1 MLKMGLTLTQNNPQT
16 EADMVVPTGAAG
28 WKLFSKRV
36 VTQLLFFS
44 LLVAAPLFAQQ
55 KHIRLER
62 FSLEN
67 GLSQSTVQAIF
78 QDQRGYMWFG
88 TQDGLNRFDGYRFTV
103 FKRPQTQD
111 GGLIDNWITALEED
125 AVGRLWIGS
134 DAGLCFFDERT
145 EQFTPLSLRN
155 SHFVAEPRVTAL
167 QADGEGG
174 LWIATE
180 QAGLAYLR
188 PKSDSLLFY
197 RRQSLDPDSL
207 PSDTISSLLLD
218 EEHGLWVGTPAGLAL
233 LDADRTGFQV
243 VVPEATLGGAVNAM
257 TRTPQGDLI
266 IGTEGAGLFRFYPEL
281 GKGETL
287 PYNLKQ
293 SLPGWRRVRALAVGA
308 PNDLWVGTFD
318 GLINLN
324 LETGKC
330 RVFRHDPTE
339 ATSLCHDVVWSLEI
353 DRGGLLWVGTFSGL
367 NKHNPES
374 RAFNHF
380 RFVTD
385 RRAGAPPPAQI
396 NRIRAPAADPQSPEN
411 VLWVATDNG
420 LVKFYRDED
429 RVEQFVPDAADPESI
444 SSNLVSDVLFD
455 EKGTL
460 WLGTIGGG
468 LNVMDPETQKFRAYR
483 HDPDDLHSI
492 SSDRVRGLFI
502 DKSGLFWVCS
512 DDGLNLFDRE
522 SGRFQRF
529 HQRPDQPNSLAGNF
543 VWQMVQDWQDRYW
556 VATFNG
562 LTQLSADTR
571 RFVNFHHEAGNPESL
586 SHNRIFSIH
595 VDARRKVLWL
605 GTLGGGLNRF
615 DPETGTF
622 KRYNEMHGMANDVV
636 YGILE
641 DDDHFLWLST
651 NLGIS
656 RFSPEDELFRNYRA
670 QDGLQNN
677 EFNNSAF
684 ARLPTGELFF
694 GGINGFNLF
703 HPTDIRDNPLAPPV
717 VLTRFLRYNQEVPLK
732 RESDA
737 SPLVHPVDYMKSLNL
752 NYEDGVFSFEFA
764 ALDYADPTQ
773 NRYAYKLE
781 GLDQSWIYTDAS
793 RRFATYT
800 NLDPG
805 YYTFR
810 VIAGNR
816 DGVWNRTGKSL
827 PIRIAPPWWRS
838 YPAQFFYAGLIISLL
853 AFLYHNQRRKLA
865 LARALSDRQR
875 QINESLLQVNALKD
889 QFLANTSHELRTP
902 LNGIIGLAETLRDGV
917 AGPLPSAANK
927 QLGTIVAFG
936 RRLSNLV
943 NDILDFAKLRH
954 HQLELNC
961 HPVDLHVLVDQV
973 FQVAQPLI
981 NRKKVKLINNVSA
994 RTPLVWGDEQRL
1006 EQVLFNLI
1014 GNAVKFTD
1022 EGRIEVRAEIRKNFL
1037 TLSVADTGVGIADA
1051 DQERIF
1057 ESFEQLSMPENGGQ
1071 GGTGLGLAICREIVE
1086 RHGGRI
1092 WVDSSPG
1099 AGSTF
1104 SFSLPLKPVVTQR
1117 SKPRPVETTQQA
1129 GAGEADPQLAMA
1141 LPSEPIGEH
1150 RGRILIV
1157 DDEPV
1162 NRQVLG
1168 SHLVLAGYQVEELA
1182 SGQDTLIRLKLDNDD
1197 NLPENPDPPDVDLII
1212 LDIMMPGISGYEVCR
1227 QIRRVFPE
1235 QDLPILFLS
1244 ARNQAKDLAAG
1255 FAAGGSDFLNK
1266 PIIKSELLARVK
1278 HHLSLLEG
1286 ARLLES
1292 KVRTRTAELRE
1303 TLQKLVEAQRRLLD
1317 QAHDAGM
1324 AEMAAN
1330 LMHQVGNNLNNMVS
1344 SAEQVVLLAGGSEPI
1359 QLLRRLLALIDEHR
1373 DDLGHFLAKD
1383 ERGRKVPDALLQ
1395 LVSHLEEWRTEIHG
1409 ESTQLATQVDRL
1421 GEVLRAQEQFLQV
1434 PRFKTKADINQIVA
1448 EMLEM
1453 EETYFK
1459 NQGIF
1464 VRSELNPV
1472 PALSLEKPRLCH
1484 VLLFVLKNAAE
1495 ALLQHTALS
1504 TRWISVETKREDDG
1518 CVIMVE
1524 DNGIG
1529 MDPDQLQHI
1538 YQEGYSTKENH
1549 LGFGLHYCGNTMQEM
1564 GGHIEIFSPGVERG
1578 ARVRLWLPVDGKDDD
1593 ETGVD
1598 APPQATVPSLEDRG
1612 QPRGFHEP
1620 QPEPVEIAPS

>member
-1 MLKMGLTLTQNNPQT
+1 M
-16 EADMVVPTGAAG
+16 
-28 WKLFSKRV
+28 LFSF
-36 VTQLLFFS
+36 LF
-44 LLVAAPLFAQQ
+44 AAPLPAQQ

-67 GLSQSTVQAIF
+67 GLSQSTVQTIF
-78 QDQRGYMWFG
+78 QDRRGYMWFG
-88 TQDGLNRFDGYRFTV
+88 TQDGLNRFDGYRFTI
-103 FKRPQTQD
+103 FKRSQAEA

-125 AVGRLWIGS
+125 EQGRLWIGT
-134 DAGLCFFDERT
+134 DAGLCYFDERL
-145 EQFTPLSLRN
+145 EQFTPVPLRN

-167 QADGEGG
+167 QADRDGG
-174 LWIATE
+174 LWIATQE
-180 QAGLAYLR
+180 AGLAYLR

-207 PSDTISSLLLD
+207 PSDSISSLLLD
-218 EEHGLWVGTPAGLAL
+218 EDHGLWVGTPAGLAL
-233 LDADRTGFQV
+233 LDEDRTGFQV
-243 VVPEATLGGAVNAM
+243 VVPEATLGGGVNALA
-257 TRTPQGDLI
+257 RLPDGNLI
-266 IGTEGAGLFRFYPEL
+266 LGTEGAGLFRFYPEL
-281 GKGETL
+281 GKGEPL
-287 PYNLKQ
+287 PINLAPARQ
-293 SLPGWRRVRALAVGA
+293 GLNRVRALAVGH
-308 PNDLWVGTFD
+308 PHDLWVGTFD

-324 LETGKC
+324 LATGKS

-339 ATSLCHDVVWSLEI
+339 ATSLCHDVVWSLQI

-374 RAFNHF
+374 RAFNHY
-380 RFVTD
+380 RFLAARDADSTS
-385 RRAGAPPPAQI
+385 AQI
-396 NRIRAPAADPQSPEN
+396 NRIRAPAVDPDAPDA
-411 VLWVATDNG
+411 VLWVGTDTG
-420 LVKFYRDED
+420 LLRFDRENDQVKR
-429 RVEQFVPDAADPESI
+429 FVADPNRAGAL
-444 SSNLVSDVLFD
+444 SSGRVSDLLFD
-455 EKGTL
+455 PEGL
-460 WLGTIGGG
+460 LLIGTIGGG
-468 LNVMDPETQKFRAYR
+468 LNVLDREKGVFRAFR
-483 HDPDDLHSI
+483 HDPNDVRSI
-492 SSDRVRGLFI
+492 SSDRIRGLFS
-502 DKSGLFWVCS
+502 DKNGVFWICT
-512 DDGLNLFDRE
+512 DKGLNQFDRE
-522 SGRFQRF
+522 TERFLRLT
-529 HQRPDQPNSLAGNF
+529 HRPDQPNSLAGDF
-543 VWQMVQDWQDRYW
+543 VWRMVQDWQDRYW
-556 VATFNG
+556 VATFSG
-562 LTQLSADTR
+562 LTHMSADTK
-571 RFVNFHHEAGNPESL
+571 RFVNYHHEPGDPASI
-586 SHNRIFSIH
+586 SHNRIFSVY
-595 VDARRKVLWL
+595 VDSGRKVLWL

-615 DPETGTF
+615 DPETG
-622 KRYNEMHGMANDVV
+622 KAVRYNESHGMANDVV

-641 DDDHFLWLST
+641 DDEHYLWMST

-656 RFSPEDELFRNYRA
+656 RFDPETQVFRNYRA

-677 EFNNSAF
+677 EFNNTAY
-684 ARLPTGELFF
+684 ARLPSGELFF

-703 HPTDIRDNPLAPPV
+703 QPTDIRDNPLAPPV
-717 VLTRFLRYNQEVPLK
+717 VLTRFLRYNQEVPL
-732 RESDA
+732 RRQSEA
-737 SPLVHPVDYMKSLNL
+737 SPLLLPIDHMKSLNL
-752 NYEDGVFSFEFA
+752 DYEDGVFSFEFA

-773 NRYAYKLE
+773 NKYAYMLE
-781 GLDQSWIYTDAS
+781 GLDESWIYTDAS

-805 YYTFR
+805 SYRFR

-816 DGVWNRTGKSL
+816 DGVWNRTGKSI
-827 PIRIAPPWWRS
+827 PIHIAPPWWRS
-838 YPAQFFYAGLIISLL
+838 YPAQILYIVVLLSLL
-853 AFLYHNQRRKLA
+853 ALLYQNQRRKLA

-917 AGPLPSAANK
+917 AGPLPAEANK

-961 HPVDLHVLVDQV
+961 QPVDLHVLVDQV
-973 FQVAQPLI
+973 FQVAAPLI
-981 NRKKVKLINNVSA
+981 NRKKIKLINNVSP
-994 RTPLVWGDEQRL
+994 RTPLIWGDEQRL

-1022 EGRIEVRAEIRKNFL
+1022 EGRIEVGAEIRKNFL

-1051 DQERIF
+1051 DQKRIF

-1086 RHGGRI
+1086 RHGGTI

-1117 SKPRPVETTQQA
+1117 SQPVAAAVPASTQPD
-1129 GAGEADPQLAMA
+1129 GSDPHIP
-1141 LPSEPIGEH
+1141 LPTPAEQGGGR
-1150 RGRILIV
+1150 RGRILII

-1168 SHLVLAGYQVEELA
+1168 SHLLLAGYEIEELA
-1182 SGQDTLIRLKLDNDD
+1182 NGQDTLARF
-1197 NLPENPDPPDVDLII
+1197 NLNHEDIPPETREAPDVDLII

-1227 QIRRVFPE
+1227 QIRKVHPE

-1244 ARNQAKDLAAG
+1244 ARNQAKDLATG
-1255 FAAGGSDFLNK
+1255 FDAGGSDYLNK

-1286 ARLLES
+1286 SRLLES

-1303 TLQKLVEAQRRLLD
+1303 TLLKLVEAQRRLLD

-1344 SAEQVVLLAGGSEPI
+1344 SAEQVVLLAGGDEPVH
-1359 QLLRRLLALIDEHR
+1359 LLRRLHGLLEQHR
-1373 DDLGHFLAKD
+1373 DDLGTFMSED
-1383 ERGRKVPDALLQ
+1383 PRGRKFPDALRQ
-1395 LVSHLEEWRTEIHG
+1395 LAEHLDEWREEIHG

-1434 PRFKTKADINQIVA
+1434 PRFKTQTDINQIVS

-1464 VRSELNPV
+1464 VRSSLNPV

-1495 ALLQHTALS
+1495 ALLQHASLS
-1504 TRWISVETKREDDG
+1504 TRWISVETKREENG
-1518 CVIMVE
+1518 CVITVE

-1529 MDPDQLQHI
+1529 MDAEQLQHI

-1549 LGFGLHYCGNTMQEM
+1549 LGFGLHYCGNTMQEL
-1564 GGHIEIFSPGVERG
+1564 GGRIEIFSPGVERG
-1578 ARVRLWLPVDGKDDD
+1578 ARVRLWLPVDDGAD
-1593 ETGVD
+1593 EGTLDEEQRLHEDG
-1598 APPQATVPSLEDRG
+1598 PPVARPVRRNKARENTPEH
-1612 QPRGFHEP
+1612 QPA
-1620 QPEPVEIAPS
+1620 EIGNP

>member
-1 MLKMGLTLTQNNPQT
+1 MG
-16 EADMVVPTGAAG
+16 VPSGCAARFFLRR
-28 WKLFSKRV
+28 WILPKLLLFSWV
-36 VTQLLFFS
+36 H
-44 LLVAAPLFAQQ
+44 VAALQAQV

-78 QDQRGYMWFG
+78 QDSRGYMWFG
-88 TQDGLNRFDGYRFTV
+88 TQDGLNRFDGYRFTI
-103 FKRPQTQD
+103 FKRRQGAPS
-111 GGLIDNWITALEED
+111 GLVDNWITALTED
-125 AVGRLWIGS
+125 VGGRLWVGS
-134 DAGLCFFDERT
+134 DAGLCYFDEIM
-145 EQFTPLSLRN
+145 EQFTPLPLRN

-167 QADGEGG
+167 QADKQGG

-180 QAGLAYLR
+180 EAGLAYLR
-188 PKSDSLLFY
+188 PNSDSLLFY

-207 PSDTISSLLLD
+207 PTDTISSLLLD
-218 EEHGLWVGTPAGLAL
+218 DQNRLWVGSAAGLAL

-243 VVPEATLGGAVNAM
+243 VVPEATLGGAVTAIA
-257 TRTPQGDLI
+257 RDPRGHLLV
-266 IGTEGAGLFRFYPEL
+266 GTDGAGLFRFYPEL
-281 GKGETL
+281 GKGEPVALSLQAAT
-287 PYNLKQ
+287 PGLK
-293 SLPGWRRVRALAVGA
+293 RVRALTVGE
-308 PNDLWVGTFD
+308 PRDLWIGTFD
-318 GLINLN
+318 GLINHDLDS
-324 LETGKC
+324 GQS
-330 RVFRHDPTE
+330 RVYRHDPTE
-339 ATSLCHDVVWSLEI
+339 VTSLCHDIVWSLFI
-353 DRGGLLWVGTFSGL
+353 DRTGLLWVGTFSGL

-374 RAFNHF
+374 RAFNHY
-380 RFVTD
+380 RFADDTPD
-385 RRAGAPPPAQI
+385 AAQI
-396 NRIRAPAADPQSPEN
+396 NRIRSMAADPQAPDKI
-411 VLWVATDNG
+411 LWVGTDAG
-420 LVKFYRDED
+420 LNRFD
-429 RVEQFVPDAADPESI
+429 RNAGQVARFTAEPGTTGSLTSGRVTD
-444 SSNLVSDVLFD
+444 LLFD
-455 EKGTL
+455 DQNAL
-460 WLGTIGGG
+460 WIGTIGGG
-468 LNVMDPETQKFRAYR
+468 LNVLDVDRRNFRAYR
-483 HDPDDLHSI
+483 YDAEEPESL

-502 DKSGLFWVCS
+502 DDRKQFWVAT
-512 DDGLNLFDRE
+512 DHGLNLFDPQTGLAR
-522 SGRFQRF
+522 RFY
-529 HQRPDQPNSLAGNF
+529 HRPEQPNSLAGNF
-543 VWQMVQDWQDRYW
+543 VWQITQDWQGRYW
-556 VATFNG
+556 IATFNG
-562 LTQLSADTR
+562 LTKMSADSK
-571 RFVNFHHEAGNPESL
+571 RFENFHNETGNEHSI
-586 SHNRIFSIH
+586 SHNRIFAIH
-595 VDARRKVLWL
+595 VDEDRQTLWL

-615 DPETGTF
+615 DPESGRVV
-622 KRYNEMHGMANDVV
+622 RYNESHGMPNDVV

-641 DDDHFLWLST
+641 DDEHQLWIST

-656 RFSPEDELFRNYRA
+656 RFNPENEVFRNYRA

-677 EFNNSAF
+677 EFNNTAYL
-684 ARLPTGELFF
+684 RLASGELFF

-703 HPTDIRDNPLAPPV
+703 QPTEIRDNTLPPPV
-717 VLTRFLRYNQEVPLK
+717 VLTRFLRYNQEVPLR
-732 RESDA
+732 RESEA
-737 SPLVHPVDYMKSLNL
+737 SPLLRPIDHMDALNL
-752 NYEDGVFSFEFA
+752 DFEDGVFSFEFA

-773 NRYAYKLE
+773 NRYAYMLE

-805 YYTFR
+805 SYRFR

-816 DGVWNRTGKSL
+816 DGVWNQTGKA
-827 PIRIAPPWWRS
+827 IDIQIAPPLWRS
-838 YPAQFFYAGLIISLL
+838 RPALVLYVGLLMTLL
-853 AFLYHNQRRKLA
+853 VFIYQNQRRKLA

-917 AGPLPSAANK
+917 AGPLPAEANK

-961 HPVDLHVLVDQV
+961 QPVDLHVLVDQV
-973 FQVAQPLI
+973 FQVATPLI
-981 NRKKVKLINNVSA
+981 NRKKIKLLNNVSP

-1037 TLSVADTGVGIADA
+1037 TLSVADTGVGIAES

-1057 ESFEQLSMPENGGQ
+1057 ESFEQLSMPESGAH

-1117 SKPRPVETTQQA
+1117 AAPVPLATANEEEREGDPHIGLPEPA
-1129 GAGEADPQLAMA
+1129 ESGGAC
-1141 LPSEPIGEH
+1141 

-1162 NRQVLG
+1162 NRQVLS
-1168 SHLVLAGYQVEELA
+1168 SHLVLAGYQVEEVTN
-1182 SGQDTLIRLKLDNDD
+1182 GQDTLTRLSLSLDEEIAAV
-1197 NLPENPDPPDVDLII
+1197 PEGEIALDLII

-1227 QIRRVFPE
+1227 QIRKVYPE

-1286 ARLLES
+1286 ARLLET

-1344 SAEQVVLLAGGSEPI
+1344 SAEQVVLLADGGQPI
-1359 QLLRRLLALIDEHR
+1359 ELLQRLNGLLEEHETDLAT
-1373 DDLGHFLAKD
+1373 FLTED
-1383 ERGRKVPDALLQ
+1383 ERGRKLPDALRR
-1395 LVSHLEEWRTEIHG
+1395 LVGHLAEWRHEIHG
-1409 ESTQLATQVDRL
+1409 ESVQLATQVDKL

-1434 PRFKTKADINQIVA
+1434 PRFKTKTDINQTVA

-1464 VRSELNPV
+1464 VRSELNPL
-1472 PALSLEKPRLCH
+1472 PPLSLEKPRLCH

-1495 ALLQHTALS
+1495 ALLQHEQLS
-1504 TRWISVETKREDDG
+1504 TRWISVETNLDEDG
-1518 CVIMVE
+1518 CVITVE

-1529 MDPDQLQHI
+1529 MDRNQLQHM
-1538 YQEGYSTKENH
+1538 YREGYSTKENH
-1549 LGFGLHYCGNTMQEM
+1549 LGFGLHYCGNTMREM
-1564 GGHIEIFSPGVERG
+1564 GGRIEIDSAGVARG
-1578 ARVRLWLPVDGKDDD
+1578 ARVRLWLPLDEAALQGQRPKAVAEVDSDPG
-1593 ETGVD
+1593 EV
-1598 APPQATVPSLEDRG
+1598 A
-1612 QPRGFHEP
+1612 
-1620 QPEPVEIAPS
+1620 VEVGRR